1 MPYSKLIDELSP
13 DKLKEEVDMEDE
25 TTGEKCYDMLSVED
39 YKNILNYMNIKNCK
53 LYIEYLM
60 TMLRLIYIGNLLFCY

>member
-13 DKLKEEVDMEDE
+13 DKLKEEVDMVDE

-39 YKNILNYMNIKNCK
+39 YKNILNYMKCK
-53 LYIEYLM
+53 LYNDEIEDFESELYEYKEL
-60 TMLRLIYIGNLLFCY
+60 